1 MPVTDPEFKAARQRK
16 IAEIRR
22 TGKTWQWPDVI
33 KHPEWT
39 RDHKVTA
46 GWILLTLA
54 ALGLLIWQLA
64 S

>member
-1 MPVTDPEFKAARQRK
+1 MNDPEFEAARQRK

-22 TGKTWQWPDVI
+22 TGKTWQWPDSI
-33 KHPEWT
+33 EHPKWT
-39 RDHKVTA
+39 RDHKVMA
-46 GWILLTLA
+46 GWVLLTLV